1 MCIAVS
7 GFAGKRRQVEATD
20 EDRDED
26 IGTIMVDAETPSIQ
40 HILESAVGHHGAGRL
55 PEAEAGYRQVLDTA
69 PNHPIALHLLG
80 VIAHQVGQ
88 NDVAVELISKAVSVH
103 PDYADAHNNLGAAL
117 KELGR
122 LDDAMASYR
131 RAIGVN
137 PEYADA
143 HYNLGNTLAGQGKAE
158 QAVGCFQKAVEIKP
172 DHATAH
178 NNLGLL

>member
-1 MCIAVS
+1 
-7 GFAGKRRQVEATD
+7 
-20 EDRDED
+20 
-26 IGTIMVDAETPSIQ
+26 MVDAETPSIQ

-55 PEAEAGYRQVLDTA
+55 PEAEGGYRQVLDTA
-69 PNHPIALHLLG
+69 PNHPVVLHLLG

-103 PDYADAHNNLGAAL
+103 PNYAHAHNNLDAAL

-137 PEYADA
+137 PEHIITSAIPWPA
-143 HYNLGNTLAGQGKAE
+143 RVRRKKLSVVFKRQLRLSRTTPRPTTTSAMCLRN
-158 QAVGCFQKAVEIKP
+158 
-172 DHATAH
+172 
-178 NNLGLL
+178 